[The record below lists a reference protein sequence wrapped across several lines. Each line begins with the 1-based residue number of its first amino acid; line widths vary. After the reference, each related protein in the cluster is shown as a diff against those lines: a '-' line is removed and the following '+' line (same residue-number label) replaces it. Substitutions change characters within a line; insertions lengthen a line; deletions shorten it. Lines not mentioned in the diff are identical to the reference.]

1 MTSTRSI
8 VYLSLS
14 GLLLCSS
21 IAYATYSNRQLAEQL
36 RLSELQVVQTTQA
49 YQSLHATT
57 TLLYSLLASST
68 RENEDLSAR
77 LGLAASDNTMLSQQ
91 MVSSQNQIE
100 VLNKLRTTDK
110 ELLQKYSKVYFLNE
124 NYVPSAL
131 VMINPDFV
139 FDKKKTLQFH
149 GEGMWRLNQL
159 MNEASS
165 SGHALALISAYRSF
179 KEQTSLKNQYSVV
192 YGKGANAFSADQGY
206 SEHQLGTAIDLT
218 TPTLGNKYTS
228 IDKSDAY
235 AWLLENG
242 WRYGFIQSYPKNNAY
257 YVYEPWH
264 WRFVGARLASWLH
277 QEGKSFYDL
286 DQREIDQF
294 LIDIFS

>member
-14 GLLLCSS
+14 GLLLCSA
-21 IAYATYSNRQLAEQL
+21 IAYATYYNRQLAEQL
-36 RLSELQVVQTTQA
+36 RLSELHVAQTTQA

-57 TLLYSLLASST
+57 TILYSLLASST

-77 LGLAASDNTMLSQQ
+77 LGLAVSDNTMLSQQ
-91 MVSSQNQIE
+91 MVASQNQIE

-124 NYVPSAL
+124 NYTPSSLAN
-131 VMINPDFV
+131 INPDFV

-149 GEGMWRLNQL
+149 GEAVWRLAQ
-159 MNEASS
+159 MFNEASS

-179 KEQTSLKNQYSVV
+179 KEQTSLKNQYTVT

-218 TPTLGNKYTS
+218 TPKLGNNYTS

-242 WRYGFIQSYPKNNAY
+242 WKFGFVESYPKNNSY

-264 WRFVGARLASWLH
+264 WRFVGVELATVLH
-277 QEGKSFYDL
+277 TNNRNFYDL
-286 DQREIDQF
+286 DQRVIDEF
-294 LIDIFS
+294 LLNIFN